1 MNPRKTLDI
10 LLRGTS
16 DHNIRF
22 NELAGMLK
30 SMGFSERIRG
40 SHHLYSR
47 EGIREIIDLQPEN
60 GMAKAYQ
67 VRQVRKIILQYQL
80 SDTL

>member
-1 MNPRKTLDI
+1 MNSDKI
-10 LLRGTS
+10 LESILRGTS

-22 NELAGMLK
+22 NELTGMLR

-40 SHHLYSR
+40 SHHLYSKQ
-47 EGIREIIDLQPEN
+47 GIRELIDLQPEN

-67 VRQVRKIILQYQL
+67 VRQVRKIIQQYNL
-80 SDTL
+80 TNV

>member
-1 MNPRKTLDI
+1 MNSDKI
-10 LLRGTS
+10 LESILRGTS

-22 NELAGMLK
+22 NELTGMLR

-40 SHHLYSR
+40 SHHLYSKQ
-47 EGIREIIDLQPEN
+47 GIRELIDLQPEN

-67 VRQVRKIILQYQL
+67 IRQVRKIIQQYNL
-80 SDTL
+80 TNV